1 MNSYFVRSGIITP
14 PNTNGTLRYVG
25 FGGWDWSSRGSS
37 TRDDGAT
44 FPGSYY
50 FSFSNSV
57 VPSRGP
63 LLACTRRM
71 ARLTATTVSPS
82 AA

>member
-63 LLACTRRM
+63 HDRWYGFPLRCLS
-71 ARLTATTVSPS
+71 TVLGM
-82 AA
+82 